1 MTHAEPQL
9 RLNASAL
16 SDPSALLL
24 RLYAENLENSFTAL
38 VDSGSSHCF
47 IDSDFV
53 DEHGL
58 QTSSIPP
65 LRLSLF
71 DGSSN
76 TSITRITTL
85 PVHFPSGEVLNIDF
99 YVTPLDKSVSAVLG
113 YSWLSDYNPLI
124 DWKTHSIQ
132 FRTTPSARPVPLS
145 GPEPPPDSRAPGP
158 PPKPPSVSL
167 IGAAAFACACKLQ
180 GSESFTLNLSA
191 QSATARSTSVSD
203 APPPDLPP
211 GVPEEYREFADVFN
225 KAKADTLPEHRPY
238 DLKIELEDGAV
249 PPLGPIYSL
258 SQLELDTLREYIEE
272 NLRSGFI
279 APSNS
284 PCGSPVLFVKKKDGS
299 LRLCVY
305 YRGLNKITRKDRYP
319 LPLISDLLDAPRKAR
334 IYTKIDLRHAYNLVR
349 IAPGDEWK
357 TAFRTRYGSF
367 EWRVMPFGLSNA
379 PAAFQRFVNDIF
391 ADLLDVCVV
400 VYLDDILIYSNNPAD
415 HRKHVKEVLRRLRKH
430 QLYARAD
437 KCEFHTES
445 VEYLG
450 YILSAEGLTM
460 STDKVKTILE
470 WPEPRKVRDIQS
482 FLGFANFYRRF
493 IPNYSEIVIPL
504 TRLTRK
510 NVPWNFSDACRDAFN
525 TLKKAFTTAPVL
537 HHWEPDRQITVETDA
552 SDYAIAGILSITS
565 DSGELHPIA
574 FHSRTLSGAELNYDT
589 HDKELLAIY
598 EAFKTWRHYL
608 EGSGTPVDVVTDHKN
623 LEYFSTTKLLTRRQA
638 RWSEYLSQF
647 NMVIRFRPGKLGA
660 KPDALTRRWD
670 VYPKEGD
677 SDYSVVNP
685 HNFRPVF
692 TQEQLASSLRAT
704 ILHLPVLRAVFA
716 LDDTQLRTDILSA
729 QNSGSTSPELV
740 AGLKSA
746 SDPNHP
752 RWTFNPEGFLCL
764 NNRIY
769 VPDLGDLRL
778 RVLRARHDHPTAGHW
793 GQNKTQDLVLRDYN
807 WPGLRIFVRDYCK
820 SCTTCARSKT
830 PRHLPYGTLKQLPIP
845 ERPWNSISMDLIEQ
859 LPDSEGYTAILV
871 IVDRLTKQSI
881 FIPTH
886 NTLNAQELAELFI
899 LHVFSKHGVPSH
911 VTSDRGSEFVSHF
924 FRSLGKALDM
934 KLHFTSGYHPEGDGQ
949 TERVNQTL
957 EQYLRIYCNYQQD
970 NWSKLLPLA
979 EFAYNNAPNA
989 TTGLSPFFANKGY
1002 HPGLAVHPERDLTS
1016 ARAREF
1022 AIDLDELHSAL
1033 REHIAEAQARYQV
1046 QADKH
1051 RLPAPDFRVGD
1062 YAYVRAEFI
1071 RSTRPAKKLSEK
1083 FLGPYEI
1090 IAQPGT
1096 HSFTLR
1102 LPESMRAIHPVFHVS
1117 QLEPATPNT
1126 IPGRVQTP
1134 PPPIEIDGEP
1144 EYEISEVLDS
1154 KIDRRRRSCQLL
1166 YLVRWAGYEG
1176 TDEETSWILATE
1188 LEHAQELLA
1197 DFHRSYPDK
1206 PGPLTSL

>member
-1 MTHAEPQL
+1 MP
-9 RLNASAL
+9 
-16 SDPSALLL
+16 
-24 RLYAENLENSFTAL
+24 
-38 VDSGSSHCF
+38 
-47 IDSDFV
+47 I
-53 DEHGL
+53 
-58 QTSSIPP
+58 
-65 LRLSLF
+65 
-71 DGSSN
+71 
-76 TSITRITTL
+76 
-85 PVHFPSGEVLNIDF
+85 HFPSGEVLDLDF

-113 YSWLSDYNPLI
+113 YSWLSAYNPGI
-124 DWKTHSIQ
+124 DWKTHSIH
-132 FRTTPSARPVPLS
+132 FRNTPADRPVTPPTSPPL
-145 GPEPPPDSRAPGP
+145 GPTTLPDPVPSDPTP
-158 PPKPPSVSL
+158 ILSVSL
-167 IGAAAFACACKLQ
+167 IGAAAFARACKLQ

-191 QSATARSTSVSD
+191 MSASVSARSASVSD
-203 APPPDLPP
+203 EPPPDLS
-211 GVPEEYREFADVFN
+211 GLPEEYREFSDVFS
-225 KAKADTLPEHRPY
+225 KTKADTLPEHRPY
-238 DLKIELEDGAV
+238 DLRIELEDGAV
-249 PPLGPIYSL
+249 PPLGPIYSP

-279 APSNS
+279 RPSNS
-284 PCGSPVLFVKKKDGS
+284 PCGAPVLFVKKKDGS
-299 LRLCVY
+299 LRLCVD

-319 LPLISDLLDAPRKAR
+319 LPLVSDLLDAPRKAR

-379 PAAFQRFVNDIF
+379 PAAFQRFVNEIF
-391 ADLLDVCVV
+391 ADMLDVCVV
-400 VYLDDILIYSNNPAD
+400 VYLDDILIYSDNPDD

-430 QLYARAD
+430 RLYARAD
-437 KCEFHTES
+437 KCEFHKDS

-450 YILSAEGLTM
+450 YILSADGLTM
-460 STDKVKTILE
+460 SDDKVRTILE

-493 IPNYSEIVIPL
+493 IPSYSEIVLPL

-510 NVPWNFSDACRDAFN
+510 NVPWDFSDACRKAFN
-525 TLKKAFTTAPVL
+525 DLKTAFTRAPVL
-537 HHWEPDRQITVETDA
+537 HHWVPDRQITVETDA

-565 DSGELHPIA
+565 DSGELHPVA
-574 FHSRTLSGAELNYDT
+574 FHSRTLTGAELNYDT
-589 HDKELLAIY
+589 HDKELLAIF
-598 EAFKTWRHYL
+598 EAFKVWRHYL
-608 EGSGTPVDVVTDHKN
+608 EGSGTPIDVVTDHKN

-647 NMVIRFRPGKLGA
+647 NMIIRFRPGKLGA

-685 HNFRPVF
+685 HNYRPVF
-692 TQEQLASSLRAT
+692 THEQLSASLRAT
-704 ILHLPVLRAVFA
+704 ILRFPVLRAVVV
-716 LDDTQLRTDILSA
+716 LDEEQLRSDIRSA
-729 QNSGSTSPELV
+729 QGSDNPPAEL
-740 AGLKSA
+740 ATGLAHA
-746 SDPNHP
+746 SDGHP
-752 RWTFNPEGFLCL
+752 RWSLDSDGLLCY
-764 NNRIY
+764 NHRTY
-769 VPDLGDLRL
+769 VPDSGDLRL
-778 RVLRARHDHPTAGHW
+778 RVLRSRHDHPTAGHW
-793 GQNKTQDLVLRDYN
+793 GQNKTQDLILRDYN
-807 WPGLRIFVRDYCK
+807 WPGLRDLVRDYCK
-820 SCTTCARSKT
+820 TCTTCARSKV

-859 LPDSEGYTAILV
+859 LPDSGGYTAILV

-886 NTLNAQELAELFI
+886 NTLTASELAELFL
-899 LHVFSKHGVPSH
+899 LHVFSKHGVPTH

-934 KLHFTSGYHPEGDGQ
+934 RLHFTSGYHPEGDGQ

-970 NWSKLLPLA
+970 NWAKLLPLA

-1002 HPGLAVHPERDLTS
+1002 HPGLTVHPERDLTS

-1022 AIDLDELHSAL
+1022 AIDLEELHAAL
-1033 REHIAEAQARYQV
+1033 RQRIAEAQARYQV
-1046 QADKH
+1046 QADRH
-1051 RLPAPDFRVGD
+1051 RLPAPDFHVGD
-1062 YAYVRAEFI
+1062 QAYVRAQYI
-1071 RSTRPAKKLSEK
+1071 RSTRPTKKLSEK
-1083 FLGPYEI
+1083 FLGPFEI
-1090 IAQPGT
+1090 IAQPGS

-1102 LPESMRAIHPVFHVS
+1102 LPDSMRSIHPVFHVS
-1117 QLEPATPNT
+1117 QLEPATPNS

-1134 PPPIEIDGEP
+1134 PPPIEVDGEP
-1144 EYEISEVLDS
+1144 EYEISEILDS
-1154 KIDRRRRSCQLL
+1154 KVDRRRRTCQLL

-1188 LEHAQELLA
+1188 LGHAQELVA
-1197 DFHRSYPDK
+1197 DFHRAYPDK
-1206 PGPLTSL
+1206 PGPLAELS

>member
-1 MTHAEPQL
+1 M
-9 RLNASAL
+9 SA
-16 SDPSALLL
+16 
-24 RLYAENLENSFTAL
+24 
-38 VDSGSSHCF
+38 
-47 IDSDFV
+47 
-53 DEHGL
+53 
-58 QTSSIPP
+58 
-65 LRLSLF
+65 
-71 DGSSN
+71 
-76 TSITRITTL
+76 
-85 PVHFPSGEVLNIDF
+85 
-99 YVTPLDKSVSAVLG
+99 SVSARSASV
-113 YSWLSDYNPLI
+113 SD
-124 DWKTHSIQ
+124 
-132 FRTTPSARPVPLS
+132 
-145 GPEPPPDSRAPGP
+145 EPPPD
-158 PPKPPSVSL
+158 
-167 IGAAAFACACKLQ
+167 
-180 GSESFTLNLSA
+180 LSG
-191 QSATARSTSVSD
+191 
-203 APPPDLPP
+203 L
-211 GVPEEYREFADVFN
+211 PEEYREFSDVFS
-225 KAKADTLPEHRPY
+225 KTKADTLPEHRPY
-238 DLKIELEDGAV
+238 DLRIELEDGAV

-279 APSNS
+279 RPSNS
-284 PCGSPVLFVKKKDGS
+284 PCGAPVLFVKKKDGS
-299 LRLCVY
+299 LRLCVD

-319 LPLISDLLDAPRKAR
+319 LPLVSDLLDAPRKAR

-379 PAAFQRFVNDIF
+379 PAAFQRFVNEIF
-391 ADLLDVCVV
+391 ADMLDVCVV
-400 VYLDDILIYSNNPAD
+400 VYLDDILIYSDNPDD

-437 KCEFHTES
+437 KCEFHKDS

-450 YILSAEGLTM
+450 YILSADGLTM
-460 STDKVKTILE
+460 SDDKVRTILE

-493 IPNYSEIVIPL
+493 IPSYSEIVLPL

-510 NVPWNFSDACRDAFN
+510 NVPWDFSDACRKAFN
-525 TLKKAFTTAPVL
+525 DLKTAFTRAPVL
-537 HHWEPDRQITVETDA
+537 HHWVPDRQITVETDA

-574 FHSRTLSGAELNYDT
+574 FHSRTLTGAELNYDT
-589 HDKELLAIY
+589 HNKELLAIF
-598 EAFKTWRHYL
+598 EAFKVWRHYL

-647 NMVIRFRPGKLGA
+647 NMIIRFRPGKLGA

-685 HNFRPVF
+685 HNYRPVF
-692 TQEQLASSLRAT
+692 THEQLSASLRAT
-704 ILHLPVLRAVFA
+704 ILRFPVLRAVVV
-716 LDDTQLRTDILSA
+716 LDEEQLRSDIRSA
-729 QNSGSTSPELV
+729 QGSDNPPAEL
-740 AGLKSA
+740 ATGLAHA
-746 SDPNHP
+746 SDGHP
-752 RWTFNPEGFLCL
+752 RWSLDSDGLLCY
-764 NNRIY
+764 NHRTY
-769 VPDLGDLRL
+769 VPDSGDLRL
-778 RVLRARHDHPTAGHW
+778 RVLRSRHDHPTAGHW
-793 GQNKTQDLVLRDYN
+793 GQNKTQDLILRDYN
-807 WPGLRIFVRDYCK
+807 WPGLRDLVRDYCK
-820 SCTTCARSKT
+820 TCTTCARSKV

-859 LPDSEGYTAILV
+859 LPDSGGYTAILV

-886 NTLNAQELAELFI
+886 NTLTASELAELFL
-899 LHVFSKHGVPSH
+899 LHVFSKHGVPTH

-934 KLHFTSGYHPEGDGQ
+934 RLHFTSGYHPEGDGQ

-970 NWSKLLPLA
+970 NWAKLLPLA

-1002 HPGLAVHPERDLTS
+1002 HPGLTVHPERDLTS

-1022 AIDLDELHSAL
+1022 AIDLEELHAAL
-1033 REHIAEAQARYQV
+1033 RQRISEVQARYQV
-1046 QADKH
+1046 QADRH
-1051 RLPAPDFRVGD
+1051 RLPAPDFHVGD
-1062 YAYVRAEFI
+1062 QAYVRAQYI
-1071 RSTRPAKKLSEK
+1071 RSTRPTKKLSEK
-1083 FLGPYEI
+1083 FLGPFEI
-1090 IAQPGT
+1090 IAQPGS

-1102 LPESMRAIHPVFHVS
+1102 LPDSMRSIHPVFHVS
-1117 QLEPATPNT
+1117 QLEPATPNS

-1134 PPPIEIDGEP
+1134 PPPIEVDGEP
-1144 EYEISEVLDS
+1144 EYEISEILDS
-1154 KIDRRRRSCQLL
+1154 KVDRRRRTCQLL

-1188 LEHAQELLA
+1188 LGHAQELVA
-1197 DFHRSYPDK
+1197 DFHRAYPDK
-1206 PGPLTSL
+1206 PGPLAELS